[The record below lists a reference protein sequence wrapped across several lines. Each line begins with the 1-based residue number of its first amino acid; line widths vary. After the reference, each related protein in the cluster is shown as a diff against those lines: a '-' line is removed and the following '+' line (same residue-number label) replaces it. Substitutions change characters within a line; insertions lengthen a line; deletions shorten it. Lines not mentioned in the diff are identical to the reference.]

1 MHDLARGQAELG
13 LEVGIVCDA
22 ATGGAQ
28 ANAALSRLADACT
41 LGVTRLKMGRNLGF
55 GDWQNYRAIAKLAA
69 EHGINVLHGHG
80 AKGGAYARLAVRAL
94 KRKRNETYAFYTPH
108 GGSLH
113 YSPSSLM
120 GRVYISAERRLAP
133 LTDGLIFESVFAAR
147 RYSELIGHPTCPVRV
162 VPNGLYPHEFYEPVV
177 ADDAV
182 DFVYV
187 GELRELKGVD
197 LLLSALAAQATT
209 YPARAVIVGSGPD
222 EDKFKRQ
229 ARSLGLG
236 GKVQFVGSQ
245 PARSAFSRARCVV
258 VPSRAESFP
267 YIVLEAAAARM
278 PLIATNVGGIP
289 EIVAGSATLLVPPGD
304 AEALAAQMRLFLADP
319 GPFLKRAAELQAH
332 VAQRFTVQNMTESIV
347 DFYLTEIEAA
357 RAKRFQL
364 PATAT

>member
-1 MHDLARGQAELG
+1 VHDLARGQAELG
-13 LEVGIVCDA
+13 IDVGIVCDE
-22 ATGGAQ
+22 ATGGEQ
-28 ANAALSRLADACT
+28 AKDALSRLADCCT
-41 LGVTRLKMGRNLGF
+41 LGVTRLKMGRNVGF
-55 GDWQNYRAIAKLAA
+55 ADWQNYRAVAKIATDR
-69 EHGINVLHGHG
+69 GINVLHGHG
-80 AKGGAYARLAVRAL
+80 AKGGAYVRLAGRSL
-94 KRKRNETYAFYTPH
+94 RRKRKESHAFYTPH

-113 YSPSSLM
+113 YSPSTLM

-147 RYSELIGHPTCPVRV
+147 RYNELIGHPTCPVRV

-177 ADDAV
+177 ADDAL

-209 YPARAVIVGSGPD
+209 YPARAIIVGSGPD
-222 EDKFKRQ
+222 EHKFKRQ

-236 GKVQFVGSQ
+236 GKVQFAGSL

-289 EIVAGSATLLVPPGD
+289 EIVAGSATPLVPPGD

-319 GPFLKRAAELQAH
+319 APFLKRAAELQAH

-347 DFYLTEIEAA
+347 DFYLTEIEGA
-357 RAKRFQL
+357 RSKRFQL